1 MCDSKYYMI
10 KDCPKKESNEEK
22 AEQGTRKTEEIN
34 IILFSAI
41 PDNNQLRLVIEDG
54 LLDCGCTKTV
64 SGEFWIKVYLNDL
77 PEEDKKNFQE
87 ERSDSRFRFGD
98 GHECKSMKRLIIPIR
113 IGKKKY
119 LLRVDIVKEEIP
131 LLLSHQ

>member
-41 PDNNQLRLVIEDG
+41 PDN
-54 LLDCGCTKTV
+54 
-64 SGEFWIKVYLNDL
+64 
-77 PEEDKKNFQE
+77 
-87 ERSDSRFRFGD
+87 
-98 GHECKSMKRLIIPIR
+98 
-113 IGKKKY
+113 
-119 LLRVDIVKEEIP
+119 
-131 LLLSHQ
+131 